1 MNLSKELMIRDLP
14 VMERPRERMLKQGA
28 QALSSGE
35 LVAIILRTGSNRESA
50 LQLAQSLLS
59 NIGGIENFKQITIEE
74 LVAIHGIGQAKAVQ
88 LLAAVE
94 LGRRVLEI
102 TPAVKYA
109 IRKPQDAAKYV
120 SDDLKHLQQEHFVI
134 LLLDTKNCVISQELI
149 TVGTLNSS
157 IVHPREVFKPA
168 IKKSVSAIIL
178 VHNHPSGDSTPSKED
193 IEVTKRLIKAGQLIG
208 IDVLDHVIIGGSGYT
223 SLREEQLI

>member
-1 MNLSKELMIRDLP
+1 MNWNKGLTIRDLP
-14 VMERPRERMLKQGA
+14 AMERPRERMIKQGA
-28 QALSSGE
+28 HALSSSE
-35 LVAIILRTGSNRESA
+35 LVAILLRTGSNRQSA

-59 NIGGIENFKQITIEE
+59 EIEGIENLQQITIEE
-74 LVAIHGIGQAKAVQ
+74 LTAIHGIGHAKAVQ

-94 LGRRVLEI
+94 LGRRVRELV
-102 TPAVKYA
+102 PATKYA
-109 IRKPQDAAKYV
+109 IRMPQDAASYV
-120 SDDLKHLQQEHFVI
+120 SDDLRHLQQEHFVV
-134 LLLDTKNCVISQELI
+134 LLLDTKNCVVSQELI

-157 IVHPREVFKPA
+157 IVHPREVFRPA